1 MMTRF
6 LFHRVLLIVSS
17 VFFCSIQ
24 ARELRFVQ
32 AIWRHGDRAPGK
44 LPYPNDQYNEDYWP
58 RGWEQLTDLGAEQLE
73 ELGNFFRDR
82 YVGKFINETFK
93 TSEIYILSSESD
105 RATASAQAFADGMF
119 HLNQCSSNGGARKA
133 PVPIHTT
140 GTEDEDFLLKPTSTD
155 CPEYDQYFTENAS
168 GLLNELATK
177 YADLYTFLANVTG
190 FGPGITT
197 DNVADLSNVKREM
210 AHNLTQP
217 EWFNQTWPQYDG
229 NTTLGIISEI
239 DRQVR
244 LNEFSS
250 VNLHKFR
257 GGFLLGDWLQRA
269 KNVANKSQ
277 SNPSKMLLYS
287 SHDGTLLSLLYSLKV
302 ADGEQIPYA
311 AAVIMEIYEGDVDS
325 FEVEI
330 SYRKNGELLPR
341 IVPGCDQ
348 ACPIDKFYNILQE
361 NAYFSLDKVL
371 KTCKVRKN
379 KSDDKRDNDK
389 KKHDKHKNKKDS
401 SEEDE

>member
-1 MMTRF
+1 MTER
-6 LFHRVLLIVSS
+6 IP
-17 VFFCSIQ
+17 
-24 ARELRFVQ
+24 
-32 AIWRHGDRAPGK
+32 APGK

-58 RGWEQLTDLGAEQLE
+58 RGWEQLTDLGAEQVE

-82 YVGKFINETFK
+82 YVGKFVNETFK
-93 TSEIYILSSESD
+93 VSEIYILSSESD
-105 RATASAQAFADGMF
+105 RATASAQAFAEGMF
-119 HLNQCSSNGGARKA
+119 QLNQCNSNGAARKA

-155 CPEYDQYFTENAS
+155 CPEYDQYFTEKAS
-168 GLLNELATK
+168 DLLNELATK
-177 YADLYTFLANVTG
+177 YADLYLFLANVTG

-197 DNVADLSNVKREM
+197 DNVADLSNVKREI

-217 EWFNQTWPQYDG
+217 NWFSQTWPQYDG
-229 NTTLGIISEI
+229 NTTLDIISEI

-244 LNEFSS
+244 LNEFSLD
-250 VNLHKFR
+250 NLHKFR

-277 SNPSKMLLYS
+277 SDPSKMLLYS
-287 SHDGTLLSLLYSLKV
+287 SHDGTLLSLLYSLKI
-302 ADGEQIPYA
+302 ADDEQIPYA
-311 AAVIMEIYEGDVDS
+311 AAIIMEIYEGDVGS

-330 SYRKNGELLPR
+330 YYRKNGNLIPK

-348 ACPIDKFYNILQE
+348 ACPVNKLYDILQD

-371 KTCKVRKN
+371 KVSFFSAKLQLFFAVLEMQ
-379 KSDDKRDNDK
+379 SWQK
-389 KKHDKHKNKKDS
+389 K
-401 SEEDE
+401 